1 MSKFLKVAGIG
12 VLVALVG
19 LAIAGGTVLA
29 SSSATATSTPT
40 PAATPSAPPGGPG
53 GMGFCMVM
61 GQGADWT
68 VFDAA
73 ADALDMTA
81 QELFTALHSGKT
93 LSEVAEDQGVDID
106 TVTKAM
112 QEAWQTIMPKPSDQS
127 GQTPP
132 GGHGQGQG
140 PGGGPG
146 GPGGGPRP
154 TATPES

>member
-40 PAATPSAPPGGPG
+40 PPAPPG

-93 LSEVAEDQGVDID
+93 LAEVAEDQGVDID
-106 TVTKAM
+106 TVTQAM
-112 QEAWQTIMPKPSDQS
+112 QEAWQTIMPKPGDQ
-127 GQTPP
+127 G
-132 GGHGQGQG
+132 GQGQG
-140 PGGGPG
+140 QAPGGGPG
-146 GPGGGPRP
+146 RGPGGGGPGGPRP